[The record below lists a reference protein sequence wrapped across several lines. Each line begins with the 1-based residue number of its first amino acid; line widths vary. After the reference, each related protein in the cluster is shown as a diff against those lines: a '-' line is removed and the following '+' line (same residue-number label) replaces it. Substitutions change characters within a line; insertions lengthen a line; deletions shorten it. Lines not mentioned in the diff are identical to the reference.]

1 MKNKQLIKQESIQFK
16 ATKLKSFGFVYWTC
30 TNDQG
35 VTVLS
40 GELKNLANIY
50 DGVFCANS

>member
-50 DGVFCANS
+50 DGAFLR